1 MPYYLL
7 IFFWHF
13 VYQISKVGLS
23 TKIHAVCDALGN
35 PVAFHLTPGMFH
47 DLDGADA
54 LIEHIEASALLA
66 DKA

>member
-1 MPYYLL
+1 
-7 IFFWHF
+7 
-13 VYQISKVGLS
+13 
-23 TKIHAVCDALGN
+23 
-35 PVAFHLTPGMFH
+35 MFH